1 MLGKTYAGVVRKTAG
16 QRPTPSKFALMVFR
30 FPLPAS
36 STSAAAMAHVKDH
49 LSDLDRHVQLLE
61 GKVNKLRASL
71 KHWQQWYFDYSA
83 LKEEVDQLPLDPPPR
98 KELARIRRDFSS
110 ELITQKE
117 INEIFGKNDLKD
129 TKQIL
134 TVISR
139 RLDYGEQNVQ
149 SLTKMLQ
156 AEENRLSAATV
167 IAHPDG
173 GTDEETGLP
182 LTDII
187 EELDGEGNVVSFRL
201 QTGSDA
207 GSQIAAALEKAGVD
221 NLTETGT
228 PTRTPK
234 DHAFL
239 AATSGGGGKEEE
251 AATPSKAVGPPSNA
265 KPEEVPAGAQTS
277 KKSVSFANDTKT
289 GDKPSKPPI
298 FNRAQRV
305 EDLMR
310 IARESEA
317 TDFSKAVIPENESPE
332 DRELRQQMLDYC
344 GSEMGPV
351 VAELQI
357 EEGETWD
364 EDDDW
369 DMSDEGPEDYR
380 DEDED
385 ELGRSKHSVIT
396 VDYIKRMQKL
406 EKRLQSQSAFASSR
420 QQADSTVAEG
430 VERGHVVREQEPEP
444 AITPYKAPCEAK
456 SVRFA
461 SALNIAAKKNIKPRP
476 SANSKPTKEAQP
488 VKDIVDKSLVSDA
501 EDLED
506 EQPKRVSRF
515 KKERV
520 AVSTKS
526 GPATNFPPGPLQLR
540 PSFLGDLAGPVTER
554 SEPAPPEVQT
564 LAAAIVERNVSS
576 SPAEPND
583 MDDVL
588 LYQAAAVEYNRLR
601 NRMIQQQG
609 GFLKEEESP
618 VIPLDED
625 EGSAP
630 RVSRFKAARLSKN

>member
-1 MLGKTYAGVVRKTAG
+1 MGHA
-16 QRPTPSKFALMVFR
+16 
-30 FPLPAS
+30 
-36 STSAAAMAHVKDH
+36 KDH
-49 LSDLDRHVQLLE
+49 LFDLDRHVQLLE

-129 TKQIL
+129 AKQIL

-187 EELDGEGNVVSFRL
+187 EELDEEGNVVSFRL
-201 QTGSDA
+201 QSGPDA
-207 GSQIAAALEKAGVD
+207 SSQVAAALEKAGVD
-221 NLTETGT
+221 NLTETDANTTRDDT
-228 PTRTPK
+228 PSTPVNGVE
-234 DHAFL
+234 A
-239 AATSGGGGKEEE
+239 KEE
-251 AATPSKAVGPPSNA
+251 AVATPAKLMGSLSNPKSEEAPPS
-265 KPEEVPAGAQTS
+265 AQTT
-277 KKSVSFANDTKT
+277 KKSVSFTGDTKT
-289 GDKPSKPPI
+289 SDEASKPPVSKT
-298 FNRAQRV
+298 AQRV
-305 EDLMR
+305 EELMR

-317 TDFSKAVIPENESPE
+317 TDFSKAVIPETESPG
-332 DRELRQQMLDYC
+332 DRQLRRQMLDYC
-344 GSEMGPV
+344 MSSEMGPV

-357 EEGETWD
+357 EESGFSD

-369 DMSDEGPEDYR
+369 DMTDEGSEDY
-380 DEDED
+380 DDDDDED

-396 VDYIKRMQKL
+396 GDYIKRMQEL
-406 EKRLQSQSAFASSR
+406 EKRLQSQSAFATSR
-420 QQADSTVAEG
+420 QQADSTVPEG
-430 VERGHVVREQEPEP
+430 VGRVRVVQEQESEP
-444 AITPYKAPCEAK
+444 ASTPDKASREPK

-461 SALNIAAKKNIKPRP
+461 SALDIAKEKDTKPP
-476 SANSKPTKEAQP
+476 LSVKSKPKKRAKP
-488 VKDIVDKSLVSDA
+488 VKDIVEESLASDDA
-501 EDLED
+501 EELED

-515 KKERV
+515 KKERS

-526 GPATNFPPGPLQLR
+526 GPSTNFPPGPLQLR
-540 PSFLGDLAGPVTER
+540 PGLFSEPAGPVVER
-554 SEPAPPEVQT
+554 SEPAPPEGQT
-564 LAAAIVERNVSS
+564 LAPAIVERNVSS
-576 SPAEPND
+576 TPAVPDD

-601 NRMIQQQG
+601 NKMIQQQG
-609 GFLKEEESP
+609 GFLKEEEYP

-630 RVSRFKAARLSKN
+630 RVSRFKAARLSKK